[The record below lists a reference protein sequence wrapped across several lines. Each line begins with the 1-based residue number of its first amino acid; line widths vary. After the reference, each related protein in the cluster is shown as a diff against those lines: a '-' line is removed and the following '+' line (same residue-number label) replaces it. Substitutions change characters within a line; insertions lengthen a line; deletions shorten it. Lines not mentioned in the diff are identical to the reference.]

1 MVKVICRPATAPAE
15 AQRGSGRTPEDEALR
30 AIAAELAAALGQ
42 IDPSDLDPDTCER
55 IERAL
60 IASKQLT
67 RLVRGAAETDP
78 APAAPQKAAAG
89 MPDLVGYRVLVIA
102 PDEGERARLGQ
113 CMADMGAR
121 YDVAEDATDA
131 QALLGREVFDL
142 ALIDP
147 RDSIREGI
155 AQVMAVR
162 SGAGHSGRIPVLVL
176 ARPDD
181 EAGREAMREAG
192 ADIALDNGDTAAL
205 WQAIK
210 QLVQDSAPASTPV
223 PDRLVIDEDRYHR
236 LIEIAG
242 EDGAIELLERLL
254 EDLRQVERGLV
265 RALEEPNSA
274 EIRTQTHVL
283 IALAGAVGA
292 DALQQL
298 AETLNSAAHRREP
311 DDMLSLGEQT
321 LGQLAWLIR
330 FIAKE
335 GKAARRTA

>member
-1 MVKVICRPATAPAE
+1 MVKATFRPATAPPE
-15 AQRGSGRTPEDEALR
+15 SQRGSGHAPDDEALR

-42 IDPSDLDPDTCER
+42 IDASDLDPDTCER
-55 IERAL
+55 VERAL
-60 IASKQLT
+60 LASKQLT
-67 RLVRGAAETDP
+67 RLVRGTPEETP
-78 APAAPQKAAAG
+78 APAPKAAAG
-89 MPDLVGYRVLVIA
+89 MPDLVGYRVLIVA
-102 PDEGERARLGQ
+102 PDEGARAQLGQ
-113 CMADMGAR
+113 FMADMGAR
-121 YDVAEDATDA
+121 YDAAEDATAA
-131 QALLGREVFDL
+131 QAHLGREVFDL

-147 RDSIREGI
+147 RDNIRESI

-176 ARPDD
+176 AAPDD
-181 EAGREAMREAG
+181 ESGHEAMREAG
-192 ADIALDNGDTAAL
+192 ADIVLETGDTAAL

-210 QLVQDSAPASTPV
+210 QLVESSAPAAAPV
-223 PDRLVIDEDRYHR
+223 PDRLVIDEDRYRR

-292 DALQQL
+292 DALQKQ
-298 AETLNSAAHRREP
+298 AETLNCAAHRREP
-311 DDMLSLGEQT
+311 EDMRSLGEQT

-330 FIAKE
+330 FIARE
-335 GKAARRTA
+335 GKAARQTA